1 MKKFYI
7 IVPIIMLAAFVAY
20 YFSFIEG
27 YEERQRAKEAEIARV
42 EAEAEARKKE
52 AERVA
57 KADAD
62 RRAAERAAEEARKE
76 AEKRKKWEDAGK
88 EIADATARYNTDADK
103 FAKEAGQ
110 LEIELLN
117 LRGQKEKASRE
128 AFELAKRVELAR
140 IAKRNA
146 ELEIQRFT
154 EMVARRAAES
164 SMAQVAAATP
174 PAKK

>member
-7 IVPIIMLAAFVAY
+7 IVPILLTGVFIFVY
-20 YFSFIEG
+20 MNFTKSYTEQ
-27 YEERQRAKEAEIARV
+27 QRI
-42 EAEAEARKKE
+42 EAEAKAAEAKKE
-52 AERVA
+52 ADRKAENERIA

-76 AEKRKKWEDAGK
+76 AEKRKKWEDVGR
-88 EIADATARYNTDADK
+88 EIADAASKYNADADK
-103 FAKEAGQ
+103 YAKEAAE
-110 LEIELLN
+110 LEIQLAKIRE
-117 LRGQKEKASRE
+117 QKEKTSRE
-128 AFELAKRVELAR
+128 AFDLAKRVEMAR

-146 ELEIQRFT
+146 ELEIQRMT

-164 SMAQVAAATP
+164 AMTQVAAAA